1 MIPVE
6 RPSVVASLGGLSVA
20 MADNTFG
27 YGLIGCGWVAS
38 AHAWGVEAGTGE
50 GVRLVAVS
58 DLDLERATEIGHRFN
73 AETVYQDYRDV
84 LRRDDIAAVSVCV
97 PDFLHRQVVIEAAD
111 AGKHVLC
118 EKPLAMSVS
127 EADEMIAACEA
138 AGVKLGMI
146 MNHRYAQDNIRTRH
160 ALRSGA
166 IGDQLI
172 GSVVHSSGLTGPLDT
187 SPWRGK
193 MNRAAGGVL
202 STQAIHFL
210 DLLLW
215 FMGPV
220 RSVKAITDTL
230 RWKIQDHEDTAVLA
244 LRLKSNALA
253 TLTTT
258 NGSPIMDDF
267 TGTRIEIHG
276 TDGWVAL
283 EGDILRR
290 FESTN
295 AYAPPDIELPEVPAG
310 ASEIIFGLGHVYEV
324 IDFIHAIRTGTEA
337 PIPARD
343 GRHLM
348 AVIEAA
354 YKSAAEGDEVE
365 LSEKAVGYTQPSSPG
380 SLLSIESH
388 RAGSSPSPVSR
399 RPVQ

>member
-1 MIPVE
+1 
-6 RPSVVASLGGLSVA
+6 

-27 YGLIGCGWVAS
+27 YGIIGCGWVAS
-38 AHAWGVEAGTGE
+38 AHAWGVEAGSGE
-50 GVRLVAVS
+50 GVRLMAVS
-58 DLDLERATEIGHRFN
+58 DIDLERATEIGHRFN

-84 LRRDDIAAVSVCV
+84 LRREDISAVSVCV
-97 PDFLHRQVVIEAAD
+97 PDFLHRQVVIDAAE

-118 EKPLAMSVS
+118 EKPLAMSVG
-127 EADEMIAACEA
+127 EADEMMAACETN
-138 AGVKLGMI
+138 GVELGLI
-146 MNHRYAQDNIRTRH
+146 MNHRYAPDNIRAKDALTR
-160 ALRSGA
+160 GA
-166 IGDQLI
+166 VGGQLI
-172 GSVVHSSGLTGPLDT
+172 GSVVHSSGLTGPLGT

-193 MNRAAGGVL
+193 ANRSAGGVL

-215 FMGPV
+215 FMGPAL
-220 RSVKAITDTL
+220 SVKALTDTL
-230 RWKIQDHEDTAVLA
+230 HWDIQDHEDTAVLA
-244 LRLKSNALA
+244 LRLESGALA

-267 TGTRIEIHG
+267 TGTRIEVHG
-276 TDGWVAL
+276 KLGWLAL
-283 EGDILRR
+283 EGDVLRHAE
-290 FESTN
+290 FAEN
-295 AYAPPDIELPEVPAG
+295 YEVPSVSLPDVPSD

-365 LSEKAVGYTQPSSPG
+365 LSKSAVGYTQPSPPG
-380 SLLSIESH
+380 SLLAIESH
-388 RAGSSPSPVSR
+388 LESNPSPESP
-399 RPVQ
+399 RPMPSY